1 MTLLNELIIN
11 HSKNTKFSVSELA
24 SSFVALALEG
34 TPINK
39 LMKKKTKDNTMDT
52 TIKYVNYEFLGRD
65 FLTKIYYD
73 CNTKT
78 DFNFELGQ
86 KIVFTKFNNDKPY
99 EKTTISG
106 DYSDTQTAKILLSE
120 GALITELQ
128 LLLYKDSE
136 VYTFTL
142 KAADIALN
150 GLKMPKIELEA
161 KEEDMFAGSLIIK
174 VNMIDSIFY
183 ELDLLYKD
191 FINLRCS
198 DEWNNVRN
206 DIIVFTKEL
215 ED

>member
-1 MTLLNELIIN
+1 
-11 HSKNTKFSVSELA
+11 
-24 SSFVALALEG
+24 
-34 TPINK
+34 
-39 LMKKKTKDNTMDT
+39 MDA

-78 DFNFELGQ
+78 YFNFELGQ
-86 KIVFTKFNNDKPY
+86 KIVFTKFANGKPY

-120 GALITELQ
+120 GAVITELQ

-142 KAADIALN
+142 KAADLALN
-150 GLKMPKIELEA
+150 SLKMPKIELG
-161 KEEDMFAGSLIIK
+161 EEENVFAGSLLIK
-174 VNMIDSIFY
+174 VKMIDDIFY
-183 ELDLLYKD
+183 ELDSLYKD
-191 FINLRCS
+191 FIELRCS

-206 DIIVFTKEL
+206 NIIAFTKDKES
-215 ED
+215 